1 MLAGVAALALAV
13 PVVLAISPPPG
24 LRGMANYLP
33 LHMALETLA
42 IVIAG
47 LVFAVGWNAKRH
59 HLPGNILLL
68 ATLFLGVG
76 LLDFSHTLSFAGMPS
91 FITPADPEKAIHFWL
106 AARTLAALGLLAVA
120 LLPWSERFMPS
131 RGMLLA
137 AVLLVVALL
146 HGLFLLHPQSL
157 PRTFVPGQGL
167 TGFKLADEY
176 GLILAYAAAA
186 ALFFRQMRKPRSFHA
201 SGLFATACVAAM
213 SEFFFTRY
221 GDVADVYNLFGHLY
235 KIAAY
240 LFLYRAVFIETVQ
253 YPYEQLKASRS
264 QLQAT
269 LDTLPDLLFEIDAE
283 GRFLDVHAGN
293 RGMLAVPEHALVGKN
308 LRELLPEEAVAVGLA
323 AMAEAEKYGYSHGR
337 RIVLDVPLGR
347 HWFELSVGCKN
358 AGPGQ
363 KPTYLVL
370 SRNVTKLVNQQLALE
385 WEYTLNLAQL
395 RLPVEAEARNER
407 DFVQYCLDEM
417 EKLTA
422 SQAGFV
428 YFVDDEQETL
438 ERVSTSGNTPAKHRR
453 DGHGRRCSIAQAG
466 RWAEAFQRRKP
477 VVFND
482 YAGVSRGSSQ
492 PEGHAGLDRL
502 ICVPVVEDARVCMLV
517 VLGNKPQPYSDR
529 DVEAI
534 QLMANSIWHQVN
546 KRRLDEAL
554 RQRHDAL
561 DSFFTASLDLFCI
574 ANPQGE
580 FVRVNPEFERV
591 LGHSVKEV
599 EGRSVFEFV
608 HPDDVK
614 ATLKAFEALHR
625 EEAIDGFENR
635 YRCRDGSYRDIEW
648 RATQKGGYVY
658 SSARDVTERKRHEAE
673 MRKLSLV
680 VEQNPFP
687 ILITDL
693 QARIE
698 YVNPAFTEITGYAA
712 DEALGQTPS
721 LLKSGK
727 TDPAV
732 YAEMWAQL
740 QRGEAW
746 KGELLNR
753 RKDGGEYVESVLIY
767 PVRNAEGVLTNYLA
781 HLEDV
786 TAKKAAA
793 ERILQLS
800 NYDQLTGLPNRAM
813 LEERF
818 RRAHDETHR
827 QGMPLTMV
835 WVNLDNFKDVNDA
848 LGHAA
853 GDLVLREVSLR
864 LRKQLRDQ
872 DTLSR
877 QSGDNF
883 ILLMPGAG
891 QKEAAFLVTRLMGE
905 LSRPILLDD
914 KELIVTASVGI
925 ALHPSDGDTLA
936 ALLVCSEAAMYR
948 VKQDGRNSYCFYAPG
963 MQEGAARILELGTA
977 LKQALSR
984 NEFRLVYQP
993 QIDLRTGAITG
1004 AEALL
1009 RWRHPHWGE
1018 VSPGEFI
1025 PIAENSGLIVQID
1038 QWVLRAV
1045 ARQLKAWEAKGL
1057 PPLIVAVNI
1066 SALHFAQA
1074 PFASTVERVARE
1086 AGIAPARLEIELTEA
1101 AAMKDAEAAGRVIDR
1116 LSRKGFH
1123 LAIDDFGTG
1132 YSSLN
1137 YLKRFAVD
1145 KLKIDQSF
1153 VRDVGTN
1160 ANDQALVTAIIQ
1172 MAHSLAIKTVAEGV
1186 ETQEQLAFLS
1196 ARGCD
1201 EVQGYLYSR
1210 PLAPEQFEAFALN
1223 GRPVPAM
1230 SGE

>member
-1 MLAGVAALALAV
+1 MLSGVAALALAV
-13 PVVLAISPPPG
+13 PVVLTFSPPPG
-24 LRGMANYLP
+24 VRGMANYLP

-59 HLPGNILLL
+59 RLPGNILLL
-68 ATLFLGVG
+68 ATVFLGVG
-76 LLDFSHTLSFAGMPS
+76 LLDFSHTLSFAGMPG
-91 FITPADPEKAIHFWL
+91 FITPSDPEKAILFWL
-106 AARTLAALGLLAVA
+106 AARTLAVLGLLAVA
-120 LLPWSERFMPS
+120 LLPWNERFMPP

-146 HGLFLLHPQSL
+146 HWLFLAHPQSL

-240 LFLYRAVFIETVQ
+240 LFLYRAVFIEVVQ
-253 YPYEQLKASRS
+253 HPYDELNASRS

-269 LDTLPDLLFEIDAE
+269 LDTLPDLLFEVDAE
-283 GRFLDVHAGN
+283 GRFVAAHVSNSD
-293 RGMLAVPEHALVGKN
+293 MLAVPEPLFIGKN
-308 LRELLPEEAVAVGLA
+308 LREVLPEEAAKVGFA
-323 AMAEAEKYGYSHGR
+323 ALAEAREHGYSHGH
-337 RIVLDVPLGR
+337 RIALDVPLGR
-347 HWFELSVGCKN
+347 YWFELSIGRKN
-358 AGPGQ
+358 AGPGRE
-363 KPTYLVL
+363 PTYLAL
-370 SRNVTKLVNQQLALE
+370 SRDVTDQVNQQLALE
-385 WEYTLNLAQL
+385 WEYALNIAQL
-395 RLPVEAEARNER
+395 KLPAEAEARNEE
-407 DFVQYCLDEM
+407 DFVQYGIDQI
-417 EKLTA
+417 EKLTG

-428 YFVDDEQETL
+428 YFVHDDQETL
-438 ERVSTSGNTPAKHRR
+438 EPVSASSAAQAQRHRSR
-453 DGHGRRCSIAQAG
+453 HARNFPLAQAG
-466 RWAEAFQRRKP
+466 RWADALRQRAP
-477 VVFND
+477 LVFND
-482 YAGVSRGSSQ
+482 YADASRGHDLL
-492 PEGHAGLDRL
+492 EEHAELSRL
-502 ICVPVVEDARVCMLV
+502 ISVPLIDGGLVRMVAVV
-517 VLGNKPQPYSDR
+517 GNKPQPYVGK
-529 DVEAI
+529 DVETV
-534 QLMANSIWHQVN
+534 QLMAHTIWRLVN
-546 KRRLDEAL
+546 RRRLDKAL
-554 RQRHDAL
+554 RLRREAL
-561 DSFFTASLDLFCI
+561 DSFFSASLDLLCI
-574 ANPQGE
+574 ANAQSE
-580 FVRVNPEFERV
+580 FVRLNPEFERV
-591 LGHSVKEV
+591 LGYHVAEL
-599 EGRSVFEFV
+599 EGRSFLEYV

-614 ATLKAFEALHR
+614 ATLRMVAALRR
-625 EEAIDGFENR
+625 EENVDGFENR
-635 YRCRDGSYRDIEW
+635 FRCSDGSYRNLEW
-648 RATQKGGYVY
+648 RCTQKGGYIY
-658 SSARDVTERKRHEAE
+658 ASARDVTERKRHEAE

-687 ILITDL
+687 IVITDL

-732 YAEMWAQL
+732 YAEMWAHL

-781 HLEDV
+781 HIEDI
-786 TAKKAAA
+786 TAMKAAA

-818 RRAHDETHR
+818 RRAHDEAHR
-827 QGMPLTMV
+827 HGAPLTMV
-835 WVNLDNFKDVNDA
+835 WINLDNFKAVNDA

-853 GDLVLREVSLR
+853 GDLVLRETALR
-864 LRKQLRDQ
+864 LRARLRDQ

-891 QKEAAFLVTRLMGE
+891 QQEAAFMVTRLMGE
-905 LSRPILLDD
+905 LSRPILLGD
-914 KELIVTASVGI
+914 KELIITASVGI
-925 ALHPSDGDTLA
+925 ALHPGDGDTLA
-936 ALLVCSEAAMYR
+936 ALLANSEAAMYR

-963 MQEGAARILELGTA
+963 MQEGAARILELSTA

-984 NEFRLVYQP
+984 NELRLVYQP
-993 QIDLRTGAITG
+993 QIDLKTGAITG

-1045 ARQLKAWEAKGL
+1045 ARQLKAWEATGL

-1066 SALHFAQA
+1066 SALHFAQPA
-1074 PFASTVERVARE
+1074 FASTVERVVRE

-1160 ANDQALVTAIIQ
+1160 AHDQALVTAIIQ
-1172 MAHSLAIKTVAEGV
+1172 MAHSLGIKTVAEGV
-1186 ETQEQLAFLS
+1186 ETQEQLAFLG

-1210 PLAPEQFEAFALN
+1210 PLAPEAFEAFTLN
-1223 GRPVPAM
+1223 GRPEPVA
-1230 SGE
+1230 GE